1 MIVIDP
7 GHGGT
12 DPGTSGNGIIEK
24 DYNLDISKYMYNRF
38 KELNIP
44 VTLTRNSD
52 EYLSPEERSL
62 RILNAYGNKPDV
74 LVISNHLNAGGG
86 DGAEAIYA
94 LRYKD
99 TLSRIILEEIAKE
112 GQNIRKWYQ
121 RRLPSDTS
129 KDYYFIHRNT
139 GVTEPVIVEYGFVDN
154 FNDAN
159 QIKANWQK
167 YAEAVVRA
175 VSIYKGFPYDI
186 TIDEG
191 IYIVEKGDT
200 LWRIAKKFNIGVTE
214 LKEINNLTTNMISI
228 GDKLKMPGYIPPS
241 QTTTNYV
248 VKKGDT
254 LWSIA
259 SANNVSV
266 TDLMKYNNLTSSSLS
281 LGQVLKIPSTE
292 IPITPTDNTYTV
304 ISGDSLWS
312 IAKKFNISVT
322 ELRNLNN
329 LKNDLLSIGQ
339 VILIPVK
346 TPTIP
351 SEETIYI
358 VKSGDNL
365 YSIANNYNVTVS
377 EIKEA
382 NNLTSNLLSI
392 GQSIII
398 P

>member
-44 VTLTRNSD
+44 VTLTRNID
-52 EYLSPEERSL
+52 EYLSPEERVS
-62 RILNAYGNKPDV
+62 RVLNAYGNKPDV

-94 LRYKD
+94 LRNKD

-154 FNDAN
+154 VNDAN
-159 QIKANWQK
+159 QIKENWQK

-175 VSIYKGFPYDI
+175 VSIYKGFPYDV

-200 LWRIAKKFNIGVTE
+200 
-214 LKEINNLTTNMISI
+214 
-228 GDKLKMPGYIPPS
+228 
-241 QTTTNYV
+241 
-248 VKKGDT
+248 
-254 LWSIA
+254 
-259 SANNVSV
+259 
-266 TDLMKYNNLTSSSLS
+266 
-281 LGQVLKIPSTE
+281 
-292 IPITPTDNTYTV
+292 
-304 ISGDSLWS
+304 LWS

-392 GQSIII
+392 GQSLII

>member
-52 EYLSPEERSL
+52 EYLSPEERVS
-62 RILNAYGNKPDV
+62 RVLNAYGNKPDV

-94 LRYKD
+94 LRNKD

-154 FNDAN
+154 VNDAN
-159 QIKANWQK
+159 QIKENWQK

-175 VSIYKGFPYDI
+175 VSIYKGFPYDV

-200 LWRIAKKFNIGVTE
+200 LWSIAKKFNIGVTE
-214 LKEINNLTTNMISI
+214 LKEINNLTTNLISI
-228 GDKLKMPGYIPPS
+228 GDKLKIPGYIPPS